1 MIMTNQGWRLK
12 MPKGIYLHGKLW
24 CSRCQEKRDP
34 TPTNHC
40 DDCHAKMR
48 TTPRTKAG
56 KIYHKAQLAEREF
69 N

>member
-1 MIMTNQGWRLK
+1 

-34 TPTNHC
+34 TSNNHC
-40 DDCHAKMR
+40 PDCKSKMR

-56 KIYHKAQLAEREF
+56 KAYHKAKLAERKF
-69 N
+69 NE